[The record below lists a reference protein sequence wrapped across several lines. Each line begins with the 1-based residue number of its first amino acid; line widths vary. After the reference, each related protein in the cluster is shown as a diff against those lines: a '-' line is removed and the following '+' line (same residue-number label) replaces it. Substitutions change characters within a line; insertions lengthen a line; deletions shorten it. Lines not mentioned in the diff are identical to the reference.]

1 MLWLAEVAD
10 ASRSDIAREL
20 RIRPN
25 AVSAL
30 QRRAR
35 SGLKFQWL
43 SRQIPVALREE
54 TSHVARL
61 LPQYLTEPRNVM
73 LAAEVG
79 AHTSDCADCRELLGS
94 LRGGAARL
102 QGTTLAVLLG
112 SAGLSVPAAASMTS
126 GTAAAAAVVS
136 AGIGASGWFF
146 VGGGLIVA
154 GSLALAPL
162 MIVAPALPVPAP
174 TSAPAAIAGS
184 LPDLTLPLL
193 GLPKTGL
200 DEAVDTAPIP
210 IGSVELGRWI
220 TDPTIT
226 PIEVLTDPVAQYI
239 PPKPQPADP
248 SIPGPG
254 DPGSG
259 TGGTPSL
266 DPGVTTPKDV
276 AAYVAPMITGRTAPG
291 NAVAIDFAAQR
302 YTVDV
307 APDGSWTFDTRPL
320 AFDPGTYDYSV
331 WAFTPTEQ
339 SLATTGTLTL
349 QAPTV
354 QGFEQLAGPMP
365 LDEARTTGLVISITG
380 PANGTVWV
388 STPTTDA
395 TVTLDDTGH
404 AIRRIRMLADGW
416 YPFGF
421 SVIDADWY
429 SGPGTVA
436 TVDVLDPSRGPD
448 WPRGGG
454 GVFEIVDP

>member
-1 MLWLAEVAD
+1 
-10 ASRSDIAREL
+10 
-20 RIRPN
+20 
-25 AVSAL
+25 
-30 QRRAR
+30 
-35 SGLKFQWL
+35 
-43 SRQIPVALREE
+43 
-54 TSHVARL
+54 
-61 LPQYLTEPRNVM
+61 
-73 LAAEVG
+73 
-79 AHTSDCADCRELLGS
+79 
-94 LRGGAARL
+94 
-102 QGTTLAVLLG
+102 
-112 SAGLSVPAAASMTS
+112 
-126 GTAAAAAVVS
+126 
-136 AGIGASGWFF
+136 
-146 VGGGLIVA
+146 
-154 GSLALAPL
+154 
-162 MIVAPALPVPAP
+162 

-259 TGGTPSL
+259 TGGTPGL
-266 DPGVTTPKDV
+266 DPGVTTPTDV

-291 NAVAIDFAAQR
+291 NAVAIEFAAQR

-354 QGFEQLAGPMP
+354 QGFEQLDGPML
-365 LDEARTTGLVISITG
+365 LDEARTTGLVVSITG